1 MSSLVKQL
9 ELAVTLGPALV
20 TVLFLALFIATLFW
34 IYRPGSRRHY
44 ERQSLLPLE
53 DSAEAPHSPAR
64 EKHNG

>member
-9 ELAVTLGPALV
+9 DLAVTWGPMLV

-34 IYRPGSRRHY
+34 IYRPGSRHYY

-53 DSAEAPHSPAR
+53 DGAAAPQPPAM
-64 EKHNG
+64 EKRNG